1 MPSRKSQD
9 DQPGEFRP
17 TAAWKRTLRRRLLAW
32 FVRHAR
38 ELPWRGTRDPYR
50 IWVSEIML
58 QQTRVGAVVPY
69 YERFLA
75 RFGDIETLAA
85 APRSAVLRQ
94 WEGLGYYRRAVSL
107 HEAARIIVNQYDG
120 ALPREPDQLAA
131 LPGIGRYTAGAILS
145 IAHDARL
152 PIVEANSARVL
163 CRLAGLR
170 GPASES
176 PTRRELWRLAEELLP
191 SRNVGTFNQALMEL
205 GSEVCTAAS
214 PRCDECPLAAACS
227 ARSLGEQDRI
237 PLRRGKPK
245 STDVRQAAVVVWR
258 EGNVLLRRCQPGERW
273 AGLWDFPRFDI
284 AVDGDSATNGTKSNG
299 ASRGNTKLSRQI
311 AQGVSRLTGVRV
323 RVGRRLTTL
332 EHTVTRFRI
341 TLDCHEARCIGDGT
355 ANGDG
360 AANGK
365 GAAAAKCDGPS
376 ADPTSDLRWV
386 SPRSLSRYPLS
397 VTGRRIARLLQK

>member
-1 MPSRKSQD
+1 
-9 DQPGEFRP
+9 
-17 TAAWKRTLRRRLLAW
+17 
-32 FVRHAR
+32 
-38 ELPWRGTRDPYR
+38 
-50 IWVSEIML
+50 
-58 QQTRVGAVVPY
+58 
-69 YERFLA
+69 
-75 RFGDIETLAA
+75 
-85 APRSAVLRQ
+85 
-94 WEGLGYYRRAVSL
+94 VSL

-120 ALPREPDQLAA
+120 ALPERADELAA

-170 GPASES
+170 GPASDAS
-176 PTRRELWRLAEELLP
+176 TRRELWRLAEELLP
-191 SRNVGTFNQALMEL
+191 QRNVGAFNQALMEL
-205 GSEVCTAAS
+205 GSEICTAAG
-214 PRCDECPLAAACS
+214 PRCDECPLAAVCRAH
-227 ARSLGEQDRI
+227 AMGEQDRI
-237 PLRRGKPK
+237 PLRSGKPK
-245 STDVRQAAVVVWR
+245 STAVRQAAVVVWR

-299 ASRGNTKLSRQI
+299 ASRGNTKLSPQI

-341 TLDCHEARCIGDGT
+341 TLDCHEARYI
-355 ANGDG
+355 GDG

-376 ADPTSDLRWV
+376 ADPTADLRWV
-386 SPRSLSRYPLS
+386 APRSLSRYPLS
-397 VTGRRIARLLQK
+397 ATGRRIAQLLQK